1 MAIRQVLG
9 PDDVSILTNDVL
21 LVTVDSNLIRR
32 DLANW
37 KLAIWITKS
46 YNRVDKLGGS
56 RTRLEVYSSI
66 VNDLGALTVPADAE
80 FRLGALLHCLLHEL
94 LYT

>member
-9 PDDVSILTNDVL
+9 PDDVPILTNDIL

-37 KLAIWITKS
+37 KFAIWITKS

-56 RTRLEVYSSI
+56 WTHFEIYSSV
-66 VNDLGALTVPADAE
+66 VNDLGALTVPANAE
-80 FRLGALLHCLLHEL
+80 FRLGALLHCLLDEL
-94 LYT
+94 LYA